1 MELRKKI
8 VEKNSFTIV
17 ETIVAMVIL
26 FIMSGLFL
34 KINIFQINFERYNM
48 LQDIENSYNTNYK
61 QKFIYDKNNIK
72 LEKIKI
78 P

>member
-1 MELRKKI
+1 MRKKI

-26 FIMSGLFL
+26 FVMSGLFL
-34 KINIFQINFERYNM
+34 KINIFQVNFERYNM

>member
-1 MELRKKI
+1 VELRKKI

-26 FIMSGLFL
+26 FVMSGLFL
-34 KINIFQINFERYNM
+34 KINIFQVNFERYNM

>member
-26 FIMSGLFL
+26 FVMSGLFL
-34 KINIFQINFERYNM
+34 KINIFQVNFERYNM